1 MNDTYF
7 NYKEILDNTVRKFSL
22 HSSWSKKTLE
32 YIELLSDQ
40 KKPHINKNRENLK
53 DKCFITID
61 GEDAKDFDDAVF
73 CETNEGGW
81 ILYVAIADVSHYIK
95 YNSSIDI
102 DAKKRGFSI
111 YFPNFVIPMLPEI
124 LSNNLCSLRENEDK
138 NVVVAKINISKN
150 GKFDKFSFFEGII
163 RSKARLTYNQANKV
177 IKNKKNSTDREVK
190 KNILNLYSLSKVLL
204 ENRGKRN
211 AVEFESSDMKFQFD
225 DYDIV
230 KNVVFN
236 FRLESHKIIE
246 ECMILANI
254 ACSIYIKE
262 NNKDCLYRIHNKPS
276 HKKIEELYV
285 DLKNLGYKISKEQI
299 LKTSDINR
307 VLKKAK
313 ENNESQLISS
323 IILRAM
329 EHAEYSPNNI
339 GHYGLSI
346 KSYCHF
352 TSPIRRY
359 SDLVIHRILKE
370 ILKKEGPTYNKKKLN
385 KIGSTTTEQEKNIE
399 TAEREVQSTLLCYFA
414 KQFEGNKYK
423 AVVNSV
429 VNFGLFISV
438 VDAPIQGLIHIS
450 SLGKDYFIHDE
461 EKNILIGYNTKKV
474 YKVGDILDVKL
485 VKVMPEERKIDF
497 TVLKRKI

>member
-7 NYKEILDNTVRKFSL
+7 NYKEILDDAVKKFSL
-22 HSSWSKKTLE
+22 HSDWSKKTLE
-32 YIELLSDQ
+32 CTKLLTDQ
-40 KKPHINKNRENLK
+40 KKPHINKNRKNLK
-53 DKCFITID
+53 DKCFITVD

-73 CETNEGGW
+73 CEINETGW
-81 ILYVAIADVSHYIK
+81 VLYVAIADVSHYIK
-95 YNSSIDI
+95 YNSPIDI
-102 DAKKRGFSI
+102 DAKKRGFSV

-150 GKFDKFSFFEGII
+150 GRFDKFSFFEGVIQ
-163 RSKARLTYNQANKV
+163 SKARLTYDQANAV
-177 IKNKKNSTDREVK
+177 IKNKKNLKNIEIK
-190 KNILNLYSLSKVLL
+190 KNILNLHSLSKVLL
-204 ENRGKRN
+204 KNRGKRN

-225 DYDIV
+225 DYEIV

-254 ACSIYIKE
+254 ACSMYIKE
-262 NNKDCLYRIHNKPS
+262 NNKECLYRVHNKPD

-323 IILRAM
+323 LILRAM
-329 EHAEYSPNNI
+329 QHAEYSPDNI

-359 SDLVIHRILKE
+359 SDLVIHRILKD
-370 ILKKEGPTYNKKKLN
+370 ILKKENSAYNKKKLN
-385 KIGSTTTEQEKNIE
+385 KIGSATTEQEKNIE
-399 TAEREVQSTLLCYFA
+399 AAEREVQSTLLCYFS

-423 AVVNSV
+423 AIVNSV

-438 VDAPIQGLIHIS
+438 IDAPLQGLIHIS
-450 SLGKDYFIHDE
+450 VLGKDYFIYDE

-485 VKVMPEERKIDF
+485 TKVIPKERKIDF
-497 TVLKRKI
+497 TILK